1 MRWYHADCVDD
12 HLPSEPAHGDYHGA
26 HHLEKGRSKERGS
39 GGTRHA
45 CVRNCVDRSSFNFSS
60 SAMHRLADEGPPQ
73 TSRFTIPLYSPPRLH
88 PPSVFFFFPSPRPHS
103 AESMES
109 FEWFPSFL
117 VPCLLLFFLSFKA
130 LFFFLL
136 IAQLVRCTVR
146 LLFSLFEGAFVI
158 VFFFFLT
165 FCVFCFFVFSGC
177 CSGR

>member
-158 VFFFFLT
+158 VFFFF
-165 FCVFCFFVFSGC
+165 
-177 CSGR
+177 